1 MTQIYDAADSTTFT
15 IAFGMSEHQN
25 ARRLTKRISMILSYS
40 QHTLHLVEMHSI
52 AVVGLMFIW
61 TSYFMSLP
69 VLYTISAFGKL
80 TMNLRT

>member
-1 MTQIYDAADSTTFT
+1 MTQIYDAADSTTFN

-25 ARRLTKRISMILSYS
+25 ARLTKYIDMILSYS
-40 QHTLHLVEMHSI
+40 QDTLHSVEMHSI
-52 AVVGLMFIW
+52 AAVGLMFIW